1 MLCVLYEK
9 GNIMQVAV
17 NSIQD
22 ITDLA
27 KGRTVSHSEEFCSKT
42 ATFKTPD
49 GQVDFV
55 QYDKGYPLVSQA
67 RAVNS
72 DGDIFIRTV
81 TKSGEVRQNLVRNNG
96 EVTKF
101 SGSEDAIAKGVRIF
115 NEFVQKITGKQ

>member
-1 MLCVLYEK
+1 
-9 GNIMQVAV
+9 MQVAV

-27 KGRTVSHSEEFCSKT
+27 KGRTVSHSEEFFSKT

>member
-1 MLCVLYEK
+1 MLYEK
-9 GNIMQVAV
+9 ENIMQVAV

-27 KGRTVSHSEEFCSKT
+27 KGRTVSHSEESCSKT

-55 QYDKGYPLVSQA
+55 QYDKGSPLVSQA
-67 RAVNS
+67 RLVNS